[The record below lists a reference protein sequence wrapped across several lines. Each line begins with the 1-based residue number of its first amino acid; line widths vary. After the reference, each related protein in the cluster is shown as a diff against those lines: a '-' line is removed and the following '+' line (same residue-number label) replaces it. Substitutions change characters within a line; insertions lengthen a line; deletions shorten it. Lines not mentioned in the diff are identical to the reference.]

1 MTDGDG
7 ERGGC
12 HGHVQKM
19 MEMDRNGHDHTVM
32 FRKMMEMEMER
43 KRGRDLRLPGHTV
56 SLILAVLAMPF

>member
-1 MTDGDG
+1 MSRPHYDGDG

-43 KRGRDLRLPGHTV
+43 KRGRDLRSHSRV
-56 SLILAVLAMPF
+56 RS